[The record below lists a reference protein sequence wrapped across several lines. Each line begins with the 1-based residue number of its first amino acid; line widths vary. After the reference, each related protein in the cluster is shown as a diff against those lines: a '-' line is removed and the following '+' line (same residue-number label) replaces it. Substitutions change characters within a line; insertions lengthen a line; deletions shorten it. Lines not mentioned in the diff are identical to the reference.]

1 MVLHNEYIHQPNL
14 PCLSNLRFFLGG
26 GGWGVEESLDRW
38 LKLIMLKVHHQS
50 DSDILKNLSNQESD
64 DDDDDDDVIIES
76 EEEPIDSG

>member
-1 MVLHNEYIHQPNL
+1 M
-14 PCLSNLRFFLGG
+14 
-26 GGWGVEESLDRW
+26 
-38 LKLIMLKVHHQS
+38 LIMLKVHHQS

>member
-14 PCLSNLRFFLGG
+14 PCLSNLRFFFFGVG
-26 GGWGVEESLDRW
+26 WWGVEESLDRW

-64 DDDDDDDVIIES
+64 DDDDVIIES

>member
-1 MVLHNEYIHQPNL
+1 M
-14 PCLSNLRFFLGG
+14 S
-26 GGWGVEESLDRW
+26 GVEGSVDLR
-38 LKLIMLKVHHQS
+38 LMLIMLKVRHQS

>member
-1 MVLHNEYIHQPNL
+1 MNTYISQIFHAYL
-14 PCLSNLRFFLGG
+14 TCDFFFFGVG
-26 GGWGVEESLDRW
+26 WWGVEESLDRW

-64 DDDDDDDVIIES
+64 DDDDVIIES

>member
-1 MVLHNEYIHQPNL
+1 
-14 PCLSNLRFFLGG
+14 
-26 GGWGVEESLDRW
+26 
-38 LKLIMLKVHHQS
+38 MLKVRHQS

>member
-1 MVLHNEYIHQPNL
+1 MNTYISQIFHAYL
-14 PCLSNLRFFLGG
+14 TCDFFWG

>member
-14 PCLSNLRFFLGG
+14 PCLSNLRFFG
-26 GGWGVEESLDRW
+26 GGWAGGVEESLDGW
-38 LKLIMLKVHHQS
+38 LMLIMLKVHHQS

>member
-1 MVLHNEYIHQPNL
+1 MNTYISQIFHAYL
-14 PCLSNLRFFLGG
+14 TCDFFWGG

>member
-1 MVLHNEYIHQPNL
+1 MNTYISQIFHAYL
-14 PCLSNLRFFLGG
+14 TCDFFLGG

>member
-1 MVLHNEYIHQPNL
+1 M
-14 PCLSNLRFFLGG
+14 GG

-38 LKLIMLKVHHQS
+38 LMLIMLKVQHQS

-64 DDDDDDDVIIES
+64 DDDDDDDDVIIES